1 MDKIDRDIIN
11 KIQSEFPV
19 TRRPFQ
25 EIGRSLDVSEEEVIE
40 RLEKLKAE
48 AIIRRI
54 GGNFNSRELGYTST
68 LCAAKVPPEKI
79 TNFVDVVNNYQGVT
93 HNYQRSH
100 DYNLWFTFIA
110 PDMDFINEALEEIRK
125 KTGVEEILNLPA
137 KRMFKIKV
145 DFEV

>member
-11 KIQSEFPV
+11 KIQSDFPI

-25 EIGRSLDVSEEEVIE
+25 EIGEHLDISEEEVID
-40 RLEKLKAE
+40 RLEKLKTE
-48 AIIRRI
+48 GVIRRI

-68 LCAAKVPPEKI
+68 LCAAKVPSEKI
-79 TNFVDVVNNYQGVT
+79 DDFVQVVNSYLGVT

-110 PDMDFINEALEEIRK
+110 PDMDFINDALEDIRK
-125 KTGVEEILNLPA
+125 KTGIEAILNLPA